1 VRRPLVTTGVIAIP
15 LLGVAAYFVYGRG
28 FVNADIMWALSWG
41 DELAQLRQPSF
52 TAAGTPTP
60 HPLVNFA
67 TALLSPLGQ
76 GAERAWHVIGYL
88 SIGALL
94 YATWSLGTT
103 LFGRWA
109 GLLAAA
115 LVATRATVVFYGP
128 LAYLDLPYT
137 ALLIWAL
144 VLEARRPR
152 RGTPVLVILAIAGLL
167 RPEAWILAG
176 LYWLWLLPAVDRATA
191 WRALMLVAVAPVLWA
206 LADLVATG
214 DPMFSF
220 THTTH
225 GSVEARPHGVF
236 DLITQGP
243 RLLGQEARPAVV
255 AIAAVGYLLALR
267 HSVHGWRLVAWT
279 TATAVAFSV
288 PVAAGTIANGRYLL
302 PTVVLLCVT
311 AAACITGWSTL
322 FGRARNVWQ
331 LCAIVGAIVL
341 LVTIPAQVS
350 RLGGVRDTVV
360 TYRANREGFRRVV
373 TSRGALL
380 TIDLCEPPPVPD
392 GRVLDRDR
400 PPRASGTWDHSRGRR
415 GRRAPHRQLPVGHL
429 GSDDRRRLPTQRS
442 DPSGCASV
450 ENSNRATTVRVD
462 APRAMLIGPAC
473 SAPASS
479 DPRRLGPPVTR
490 HGGGR
495 RRVLGRHTARL
506 APSRCWRSAEP
517 RGDRQRLRHTGQ
529 STWRS

>member
-1 VRRPLVTTGVIAIP
+1 VVLPAASPAGSAARTHIVVDRGKVVRRPLVTTGVIAIP

-373 TSRGALL
+373 TREVPCLPLTFANHRPFPMVVFWTGIDPHELRARG
-380 TIDLCEPPPVPD
+380 TILGDVVADAPPT
-392 GRVLDRDR
+392 GSFLW
-400 PPRASGTWDHSRGRR
+400 GTLEAMTGV
-415 GRRAPHRQLPVGHL
+415 AYLP
-429 GSDDRRRLPTQRS
+429 S
-442 DPSGCASV
+442 DPTRPVAPPS
-450 ENSNRATTVRVD
+450 RTQTVRRQSGWTL
-462 APRAMLIGPAC
+462 RARC
-473 SAPASS
+473 S
-479 DPRRLGPPVTR
+479 
-490 HGGGR
+490 
-495 RRVLGRHTARL
+495 
-506 APSRCWRSAEP
+506 
-517 RGDRQRLRHTGQ
+517 
-529 STWRS
+529 